1 LDHPPSAR
9 SREQVTQ
16 DGPDEAADYFAV
28 WDITDQEMTMTNV
41 NWTIK
46 AREFTNC
53 NCAYGCPCQ
62 FNALPTHGNCQAVV
76 GMQIDQGYHGDT
88 KLDNLRFAGI
98 FAWPGPIHEG
108 KGQAAVI
115 IEEKATPAQRESL
128 LRILSGQDTEP
139 GATIFQV
146 FSTTLEKLYDP
157 IFAPIDF
164 EVDIDARKARLVV
177 PGIIEG
183 HGEPI
188 LNPVTGAEHR
198 ARIDIPNGFEY
209 SIAEVGRGWSKTSQ
223 PIKLDLADSYGQ
235 FAHVDL
241 CQSGIVR

>member
-1 LDHPPSAR
+1 
-9 SREQVTQ
+9 
-16 DGPDEAADYFAV
+16 
-28 WDITDQEMTMTNV
+28 MTNV
-41 NWTIK
+41 KWTIK

-62 FNALPTHGNCQAVV
+62 FNALPTHGHCQAVV

-88 KLDNLRFAGI
+88 KLDGLRFAGI

-115 IEEKATPAQRESL
+115 IEEGATPAQREAL

-146 FSTTLEKLYDP
+146 FSTTLEKLHDP

-209 SIAEVGRGWSKTSQ
+209 SIAEVGRGWSKTSH

-235 FAHVDL
+235 FAHINL